1 MKRFG
6 RITQLSSL
14 VLSAVLVIS
23 SVQPTSVV
31 SAVSAGDWKAG
42 NIIDD
47 SVFTDSN
54 ALSVQQIQL
63 FLDSQIGA
71 CDTNGTQT
79 SELGGGTRAQYGA
92 ANGNPAPFTCLNNYY
107 EVPKTSPGP
116 NVPVSNYGSSTI
128 PPGAQ
133 SAAQIISNASHTYN
147 ISPAV
152 LLVKLA
158 TESPGP
164 LTSDAWPFKK
174 QYLYAMGARCPDSGP
189 GGSANCDV
197 NYSGF
202 SLQILEAA
210 KLLRGYL
217 NNMSEPWW
225 TYKKPY
231 QTNSILWNVVER
243 GCGAGDVFIQNKAT
257 AALYTYTPYQPN
269 QAALNNLYGTGDNCS
284 AYGNRNFW
292 RVFND
297 FFGSL
302 NKPLVRT
309 EASGALFYVDGSVK
323 HPVHSMQIVEEFG
336 LSTDDVRFASQAYL
350 DSKSTAPRP
359 LSYLIKST
367 SDSDA
372 DGGNVYIVS
381 KGKRHLVTSMNQLEA
396 FNLSAE
402 SISLLPYS
410 DVLLMPLA
418 GNLSNFVTKP
428 DGFTFRIINGKKSAI
443 FQQSV
448 LSNLNPSGYTSQLS
462 NYIISFIPPTT
473 PTIDRYVALVDR
485 GNGKVW
491 VSTGENWSYVPSMDV
506 LACYNISS
514 VVSISTSEVSIGTQ
528 TDPASCVAKTS
539 EGGEYLLNK
548 TNKFPLDSSW
558 GLTSKNVVSD
568 LIVTSKTNASTS
580 VTSPFLTPTGEIY
593 LIESGKK
600 RHVTSMT
607 ALSDNSFSTSVF
619 HRVNSSSISSLSTG
633 SKVYRDGTL
642 LRNTQNG
649 RIYVVIRDSLTY
661 IDSMTTFNAY
671 SFKSDKVINTTQQ
684 LIGTYTTNSGSLK
697 TMGSFG
703 SNAYITDGTT
713 KVLITSNQS
722 THFGTSGFETYSP
735 GLLENISSTIQATR
749 YLKATNSAQLY
760 VMDAGQKRPVYSW
773 NKFVELGGNNNNI
786 TSLSP
791 GVLALIPTGA
801 AY

>member
-1 MKRFG
+1 MLKKIFQA
-6 RITQLSSL
+6 TTL
-14 VLSAVLVIS
+14 VLSVTIIASLA
-23 SVQPTSVV
+23 QPSALF
-31 SAVSAGDWKAG
+31 AVSAGDWKAG

-47 SVFTDSN
+47 SVFTDSS
-54 ALSVQQIQL
+54 ALSVQQIQS
-63 FLDSQIGA
+63 FLDSQIGT
-71 CDTNGTQT
+71 CDTNGTQL
-79 SELGGGTRAQYGA
+79 SEYGGGTRAEYGA

-116 NVPVSNYGSSTI
+116 DAPISNYGTNTI
-128 PPGAQ
+128 PAGAQ
-133 SAAQIISNASHTYN
+133 SAAQIISNASQTYN

-164 LTSDAWPFKK
+164 LTNDDWPFKK

-202 SLQILEAA
+202 SLQMLEAA

-217 NNMSEPWW
+217 DNMTQPWW

-243 GCGAGDVFIQNKAT
+243 GCGAADVFIQNKAT

-297 FFGSL
+297 FFSYL

-309 EASGALFYVDGSVK
+309 ESSGALFYIDGSVK
-323 HPVHSMQIVEEFG
+323 HPVNSMQIVTELG
-336 LSTDDVRFASQAYL
+336 LSTDDVRFVSQSYL
-350 DSKSTAPRP
+350 DSKATASTP

-372 DGGNVYIVS
+372 DGGNLYLVS
-381 KGKRHLVTSMNQLEA
+381 KGKRHLLTSMTQLTA
-396 FNLSAE
+396 FNLTVD
-402 SISLLPYS
+402 SISYLPYS
-410 DVLLMPLA
+410 DILLMPLA
-418 GNLSNFVTKP
+418 GNLSSFVTRP
-428 DGFTFRIINGKKSAI
+428 NGFTFRIVNDKKSAI
-443 FQQSV
+443 FQQTV
-448 LSNLNPSGYTSQLS
+448 LSSLNPSGYTSQLS
-462 NYIISFIPPTT
+462 DHVISTILPTT
-473 PTIDRYVALVDR
+473 PTIDKYLALVDR
-485 GNGKVW
+485 SNGKVW
-491 VSTGENWSYVPSMDV
+491 VSTGDQWSYVPSMDI
-506 LACYNISS
+506 LSCYNIASTLS
-514 VVSISTSEVSIGTQ
+514 FSTSEVSIGAQSDT
-528 TDPASCVAKTS
+528 ASCVAKTS
-539 EGGEYLLNK
+539 GGDDYLLNK
-548 TNKFPLDSSW
+548 DNKFPLDSSW
-558 GLTSKNVVSD
+558 GLSTKNVVSD
-568 LIVTSKTNASTS
+568 LIVTSKTNAQTS
-580 VTSPFLTPTGEIY
+580 STSPFLVPTGEIY
-593 LIESGKK
+593 LLEGGKK

-607 ALSDNSFSTSVF
+607 ALSDNSFSTTVF
-619 HRVNSSSISSLSTG
+619 HRVNSSTISAIPNGT
-633 SKVYRDGTL
+633 KVYRDGTL
-642 LRNTQNG
+642 LQNSQTG
-649 RIYVVIRDSLTY
+649 QIYVVAGDSLIY

-671 SFKSDKVINTTQQ
+671 GFKSTGI
-684 LIGTYTTNSGSLK
+684 IGTNQQTIDSYTVNGGSLK
-697 TMGSFG
+697 TMANFG
-703 SNAYITDGTT
+703 SNVYIAN
-713 KVLITSNQS
+713 KISRVLIPSDQS
-722 THFGTSGFETYSP
+722 TNFGTAGLETYP
-735 GLLENISSTIQATR
+735 VGLLSNITQTVQGTR

-786 TSLSP
+786 TSIDP
-791 GVLALIPTGA
+791 GVLALIPTGT